1 MTIRKEK
8 FGKRPFTQFEKER
21 CDQMLDR
28 AFGPGFSARN
38 PQYTFAHL
46 QRRNTDDG
54 TLAQFVDLVPESLT
68 KKARKLTQG

>member
-28 AFGPGFSARN
+28 AFGAGFSARN

-46 QRRNTDDG
+46 QRRNTNG
-54 TLAQFVDLVPESLT
+54 TLAQFVDLVRESLT